1 MIDARL
7 FAIIAALVLA
17 PVFLSRNIA
26 RIVGATLLA
35 HADAIDAYRERF
47 SSRASHWFTQA
58 VEPERPALVQLERR
72 TANDRS

>member
-7 FAIIAALVLA
+7 LAIIIAGVLA
-17 PVFLSRNIA
+17 PLFLSRNIA

-47 SSRASHWFTQA
+47 SRRASHWYAHATEQR
-58 VEPERPALVQLERR
+58 ERPALVQMERR
-72 TANDRS
+72 AIGE